1 MLPRHRKFLEALPKH
16 GNKVLPSAIEAG
28 YTESYAR
35 KGGKRLYEVA
45 IKAQA
50 REVIEMVENKS
61 ITNKQAS
68 QMMSDIV
75 GLSREDI
82 MLNLKKIA
90 TQDKDYSTA
99 LKVLSAL
106 AREHGVQMN
115 TEETKVTVPILNVTT
130 SNHGSIEPPIQDTTV

>member
-1 MLPRHRKFLEALPKH
+1 MLPRHQKFLEALPKH

-35 KGGKRLYEVA
+35 KRGKRLYETV

-50 REVIEMVENKS
+50 QEVIDMVDKKQ

-68 QMMSDIV
+68 QMLSDIV

-82 MLNLKKIA
+82 MANLKKIA
-90 TQDKDYSTA
+90 TQDKDYS
-99 LKVLSAL
+99 
-106 AREHGVQMN
+106 R
-115 TEETKVTVPILNVTT
+115 TE
-130 SNHGSIEPPIQDTTV
+130 